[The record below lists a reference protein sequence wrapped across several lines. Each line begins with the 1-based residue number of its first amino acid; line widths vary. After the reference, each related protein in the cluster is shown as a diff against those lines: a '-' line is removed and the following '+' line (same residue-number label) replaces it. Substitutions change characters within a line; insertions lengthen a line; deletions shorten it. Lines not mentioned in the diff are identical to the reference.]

1 MHPLTPFETQVLE
14 ACLKGPQPVLAS
26 LRSQIA
32 HVQVKA
38 RTHTGVGAYVDFVM
52 APSVPRV
59 TPTEMV
65 FGDVDVQV
73 EGVTAEVSTVLYIVG
88 GHLHFLEFAAL
99 DGEWPKEP
107 VITKLGYLRS
117 EKVEDDEYRAV
128 PVDERDPDSLA
139 RSLAGPAAKKKV

>member
-1 MHPLTPFETQVLE
+1 MHPLSEFEKQVLE
-14 ACLKGPQPVLAS
+14 ACLKGPQPVLAA

-32 HVQVKA
+32 KVQVSA
-38 RTHTGVGAYVDFVM
+38 RTYTGVGSYIDFAM
-52 APSVPRV
+52 PQNVPRI
-59 TPTEMV
+59 TPTELV

-99 DGEWPKEP
+99 EGEWPKEP

-117 EKVEDDEYRAV
+117 EKVGDDYQ
-128 PVDERDPDSLA
+128 PVAIAERDPDALA

>member
-1 MHPLTPFETQVLE
+1 MHPLTPFEQRVLE
-14 ACLKGPQPVLAS
+14 AALQGPQPVLAA

-32 HVQVKA
+32 HVKVSA
-38 RTHTGVGAYVDFVM
+38 RTHTGVGSYIDFAM
-52 APSVPRV
+52 PQSVPRI

-117 EKVEDDEYRAV
+117 EKVGDDYQ
-128 PVDERDPDSLA
+128 PVAIDERDPDVLA
-139 RSLAGPAAKKKV
+139 HSLAGAAAKKNT